1 MLFVRE
7 EGKAGDFRIRSDELH
22 NPMFGLSRERRIPGM
37 KWIFKV
43 EEYGLGF
50 ILLFISL
57 FMCLQ
62 VILRYV
68 FASSVF
74 WAEELMRYLMVL
86 MIFFGASLGIEK
98 GTHIGMDALAKGVSE
113 RNRALIESI
122 SFFLVTVLAV
132 LLTYYSVSLTA
143 GVRKF
148 GQKTPTLL
156 IPAYLVY
163 GIFPVSFATMAIRSG
178 IRTLTHLKSFME
190 KR

>member
-1 MLFVRE
+1 
-7 EGKAGDFRIRSDELH
+7 
-22 NPMFGLSRERRIPGM
+22 M

-50 ILLFISL
+50 LLLFISL

-122 SFFLVTVLAV
+122 SFFLAIMHHPCHE
-132 LLTYYSVSLTA
+132 TA
-143 GVRKF
+143 LPLRSGSHPID
-148 GQKTPTLL
+148 G
-156 IPAYLVY
+156 
-163 GIFPVSFATMAIRSG
+163 AIRALPARFIPG
-178 IRTLTHLKSFME
+178 K
-190 KR
+190 